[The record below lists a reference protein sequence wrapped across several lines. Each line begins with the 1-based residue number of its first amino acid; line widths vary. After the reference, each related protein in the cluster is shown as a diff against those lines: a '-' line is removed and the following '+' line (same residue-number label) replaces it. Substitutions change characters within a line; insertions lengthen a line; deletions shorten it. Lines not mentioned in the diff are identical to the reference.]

1 MGALIVVVSSF
12 NPVLFSNYL
21 RIKTN
26 IFACFSKQLPK
37 YQQQIMQTRN
47 LFTEKKHVLQIL
59 SQIKYS
65 KPLQSV
71 QIFEYY
77 VNNAYNKMF
86 STFICWSVISY

>member
-12 NPVLFSNYL
+12 NSALFLNYL

-26 IFACFSKQLPK
+26 ILACFSKQLPK

-47 LFTEKKHVLQIL
+47 LFTEKKHVLPIL

-71 QIFEYY
+71 QIFDLIRLCQQQCLE
-77 VNNAYNKMF
+77 
-86 STFICWSVISY
+86 